1 MTNNYQAKLRRL
13 EQEINTEAFEAFYHI
28 GQKLLEIK
36 RERLYEHETD
46 AKTNK
51 PFKSWGAYC
60 ASGRLDY
67 KLAQADN
74 LIRASELRP
83 KLPETPSALGEWSV
97 EAVKALCKCE
107 TDNDAKR
114 VAKKSIAEA
123 KKRGERVTARLIG
136 EIRDG
141 DGETGATTKKH
152 KEKLQKASLAE
163 QLNDLS
169 DILVNWRTSLE
180 ALDSLYWESVDK
192 VTMTRV
198 IAESN
203 ALTKFLRS

>member
-60 ASGRLDY
+60 ASGRIDY
-67 KLAQADN
+67 QRTMADHY
-74 LIRASELRP
+74 IRAAELRP
-83 KLPETPSALGEWSV
+83 KLVNNVNQHEFSV
-97 EAVKALCKCE
+97 RQMIELCKCE